1 MTTHLYLSTDPQ
13 ADELLARNPFAL
25 MVGMLLDQQISPWR
39 PRSRARPN
47 SDTRLGGLT
56 PASVAGTDP
65 EDFLAAFRETPAVHR
80 FPGSMATR
88 VQALAQTLVDDYD
101 GRAEN
106 VWTAPNADGT
116 EPTGPQILRRLQALP
131 GFGKQKAQIFLA
143 LLGKQFGL
151 RADGWREAAGGYGP
165 DDSLNSI
172 ADVRDAATMDRVR
185 ANKQAAKAAAKQA
198 KADAGR

>member
-25 MVGMLLDQQISPWR
+25 MVGMLLDQQISMETAFAGP
-39 PRSRARPN
+39 AKLN
-47 SDTRLGGLT
+47 TRLGGLT

-65 EDFLAAFRETPAVHR
+65 EDFLAAFKQTPAVHR

-88 VQALAQTLVDDYD
+88 VQALAQALVDDYD

-106 VWTAPNADGT
+106 VWTAPNANGT

-131 GFGKQKAQIFLA
+131 GFGRQKAQIFLA

-151 RADGWREAAGGYGP
+151 RADGWRAAAGGYGP

-172 ADVRDAATMDRVR
+172 ADVRDAATLDRVR